1 MLYPYVI
8 ERPEQLPSWMIR
20 TEIPTVV
27 ANRCE
32 DAYDLAVWRAINW
45 LMAIED
51 RTSMGLDA
59 RTIAAHAK
67 IDVKTALRSING
79 DRPTSKAKY
88 QPRIRKQG
96 LVNLGLLEITGYEA
110 VGKLNP
116 RPIYHI
122 PKWIYEQNAR
132 FTWDL
137 LSILGKGPP
146 AALPPPEP
154 QQQAPFDL
162 VPNST
167 QDKST
172 LRPELRLAPDSAQ
185 ARGSLTAGRRP
196 NLDQEAGLDGAAT
209 GRAADSAQGR
219 GRVGA
224 GRDPNL
230 DQEAELD
237 RATTQGSS
245 PLRVRCDPNLDQ
257 GAGLDGATTQ
267 GRGRVGAG
275 RGPNLDQ
282 GGGLD
287 GASAGL
293 DPNSAQ
299 GRGRVGA
306 GRGPNLD
313 QGGGLD
319 GASAGLDPDSAQGTD
334 QAKGYTVPKFT
345 QREIEL
351 LLSAGIDPSKIKI
364 IPRDTSARPD
374 ALDRPSGGAATDP
387 KSEQGHP
394 ISEQGSAGLDPKS
407 ERSGW
412 TDGRTDGGEEGS
424 GTPPTNFGYAAP
436 RAQSAPT
443 NSGGDAARPEPS
455 ASTPYSERDPFEGL
469 PPYTPPTV
477 RPGPAPLDGRDP
489 FAGLPPYIPP
499 TARSGPTLLDGR
511 DPFEGLPPYTPPTA
525 RPGPAPLDGRDPFEG
540 LPPYTP
546 PPARSG
552 GDALGTPPPARSG
565 GDAFG
570 TPPPARS
577 GDALGTP
584 PPAHSGASFSVPPG
598 VARNVP
604 PPEVNDSIPPPWR
617 VGTQPPPATPP
628 DHLMSAHPLWVLGD
642 LPAHP
647 LDLWRRACSTRR
659 TIDDDQ
665 LSLLASEHNRTT
677 GGHGLYWVGRAILA
691 AALSEDIHSVAK
703 VRRTLERWRSED
715 SYGSDAPSR
724 RSTSGKTYTTAR
736 SEHSGEPPAKEMKL
750 SERLGYS
757 DDMFRPFSM
766 DNR

>member
-293 DPNSAQ
+293 DP
-299 GRGRVGA
+299 
-306 GRGPNLD
+306 
-313 QGGGLD
+313 
-319 GASAGLDPDSAQGTD
+319 DSAQGTD

-374 ALDRPSGGAATDP
+374 ALDRPSGGVATDP

-552 GDALGTPPPARSG
+552 GDA
-565 GDAFG
+565 FG
-570 TPPPARS
+570 TPPPARF
-577 GDALGTP
+577 LVTP
-584 PPAHSGASFSVPPG
+584 LVHSASK
-598 VARNVP
+598 
-604 PPEVNDSIPPPWR
+604 
-617 VGTQPPPATPP
+617 
-628 DHLMSAHPLWVLGD
+628 D
-642 LPAHP
+642 L
-647 LDLWRRACSTRR
+647 D
-659 TIDDDQ
+659 TIQ
-665 LSLLASEHNRTT
+665 
-677 GGHGLYWVGRAILA
+677 
-691 AALSEDIHSVAK
+691 
-703 VRRTLERWRSED
+703 
-715 SYGSDAPSR
+715 
-724 RSTSGKTYTTAR
+724 
-736 SEHSGEPPAKEMKL
+736 
-750 SERLGYS
+750 
-757 DDMFRPFSM
+757 F
-766 DNR
+766 